1 VTSRTLTA
9 PLLYVHFPFC
19 ESKCGYC
26 DFASIADRGPELRA
40 SYLAALLSEI
50 ERAVASGATLKPVT
64 LFFGGGTPSM
74 HTPDE
79 WRGFLARFVTLV
91 DLSRVAEWTCEA
103 NPSSLTQEHLDVWR
117 DAGVTRVS
125 IGVQSFNHEALRVLE
140 RVHDPAKAAAACAL
154 LRDSG
159 LAWSLDLIYGVP
171 GCGADVALAD
181 LDRALSFAPSHL
193 SAYNLIVEP
202 GTPFHTQVK
211 RGAVRMPDED
221 DDLAIFDA
229 VFARMRDAGFT
240 HYEVSNWAKPG
251 HASRHN
257 LGYWLGAAYAA
268 FGVSGAGY
276 DGATRDRRIR
286 VITDYI
292 NRVQTGADPVIE
304 RSLVSSSARIDE
316 CLLGTLRTAQGLTRR
331 RFEDWTGLTLPSE
344 GFRLFANRSATVAA
358 LSDAGA
364 LVLDEDRVHVPDAAW
379 VTLDSAILALS
390 DVMARLTPSPD
401 QPTIVL
407 RWRAGVAPA
416 ESLLAECPVSP

>member
-1 VTSRTLTA
+1 
-9 PLLYVHFPFC
+9 
-19 ESKCGYC
+19 
-26 DFASIADRGPELRA
+26 
-40 SYLAALLSEI
+40 
-50 ERAVASGATLKPVT
+50 
-64 LFFGGGTPSM
+64 
-74 HTPDE
+74 
-79 WRGFLARFVTLV
+79 
-91 DLSRVAEWTCEA
+91 
-103 NPSSLTQEHLDVWR
+103 
-117 DAGVTRVS
+117 
-125 IGVQSFNHEALRVLE
+125 
-140 RVHDPAKAAAACAL
+140 
-154 LRDSG
+154 
-159 LAWSLDLIYGVP
+159 
-171 GCGADVALAD
+171 
-181 LDRALSFAPSHL
+181 
-193 SAYNLIVEP
+193 
-202 GTPFHTQVK
+202 
-211 RGAVRMPDED
+211 MPDED

-240 HYEVSNWAKPG
+240 HYEVSNWAMPG

-364 LVLDEDRVHVPDAAW
+364 LVLDEDRVHVPEAAW